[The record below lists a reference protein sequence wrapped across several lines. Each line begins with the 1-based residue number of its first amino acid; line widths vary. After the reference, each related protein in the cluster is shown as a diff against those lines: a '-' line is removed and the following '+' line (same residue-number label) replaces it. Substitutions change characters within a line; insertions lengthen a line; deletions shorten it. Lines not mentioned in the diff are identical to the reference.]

1 MFRRLFPQKV
11 RFSLPN
17 KIIYIFIFTSI
28 CFLFF
33 EPIKAVGDTPS
44 KNNSSSE
51 ISTQSYTINFPIN
64 ITFELTG
71 KSDLEIDQ
79 ILFIYQLSN
88 TNISGYNHTSITHTP
103 MTGVDSAKTDHRFT
117 ATSQLATSGSNYIP
131 SGTSVSYYFEI
142 HHVDGEKQLSNSVSF
157 DYLDPNYDWQKLE
170 SETMTVF
177 WHDISKNKVEEVV
190 SKSEN
195 VIDKVSDLLDLKQ
208 SQSMRAVIINTQK
221 ESLKSFPKISM
232 SATRDNIY
240 GGFAFHEYGVF
251 IIRGLSVDAMIHEA
265 THILTNQKMNSPL
278 SRMPA
283 WLSEGL
289 AMYFEIDSK
298 HRTRTAE
305 IGYLQKKLRPLSSM
319 ESVPGK
325 SMDIRIFYAH
335 SQEIVRYLIDIEGK
349 EKFLNLLNQINSGA
363 RADTSFIDVYGRSL
377 DDLDESWRATLNPT
391 FDRQLLVDPGTFWT
405 SLILGTAFLF
415 AVIVSTV
422 TWAKRRISNQSE
434 TMGEIFEIQN
444 TCEDQRD
451 H

>member
-1 MFRRLFPQKV
+1 MFRRLSPQKV

-33 EPIKAVGDTPS
+33 EPITAVGDTPS

-51 ISTQSYTINFPIN
+51 ISTQSHTINFPIN

-142 HHVDGEKQLSNSVSF
+142 HHVDGEKQLSDSVSF

-195 VIDKVSDLLDLKQ
+195 VIDKISDLLDLKQ
-208 SQSMRAVIINTQK
+208 SQSMRAGIINPQK

-391 FDRQLLVDPGTFWT
+391 FDRRLLVDPGTFWT

-422 TWAKRRISNQSE
+422 TWAKRRISYQSE